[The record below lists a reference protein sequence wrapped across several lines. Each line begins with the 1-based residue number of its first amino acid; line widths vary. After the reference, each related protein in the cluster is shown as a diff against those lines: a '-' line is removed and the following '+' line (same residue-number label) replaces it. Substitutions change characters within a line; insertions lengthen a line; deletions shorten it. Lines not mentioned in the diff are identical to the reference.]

1 MSEQQQATYG
11 TAAQSPAMRDYVTG
25 LDQKDNGVDVHLG
38 AGVDR
43 GKIDALAIKCA
54 PGGPGCNSDCCD
66 PAFAEKIEGIDV
78 SGLDERV
85 TMHLRG
91 AVTVEAVMEKMSR
104 CDCYN
109 EI

>member
-1 MSEQQQATYG
+1 MSEQ
-11 TAAQSPAMRDYVTG
+11 MRDFVTG
-25 LDQKDNGVDVHLG
+25 LQQQENGVDVLLNN
-38 AGVDR
+38 AVDR
-43 GKIDALAIKCA
+43 KKIDELAVKCA

-66 PAFAEKIEGIDV
+66 PEFAAKIEGIDV
-78 SGLDERV
+78 SGLDDGV

-91 AVTVEAVMEKMSR
+91 AVTVDAVAEKMSR

>member
-1 MSEQQQATYG
+1 MTQTQ
-11 TAAQSPAMRDYVTG
+11 AMRDFVTG
-25 LDQKDNGVDVHLG
+25 LEQKESGVDVHLG
-38 AGVDR
+38 GGVDR
-43 GKIDALAIKCA
+43 DKIDALAVKCA

-66 PAFAEKIEGIDV
+66 PEFSAKIEGIDV
-78 SGLDERV
+78 SGLGDAV

-91 AVTVEAVMEKMSR
+91 AVTVGAVSEKMAR